1 MLRSLNARAAT
12 LSVVIC
18 LLSAL
23 YPSWRA
29 SHLVPVEAIRYE

>member
-1 MLRSLNARAAT
+1 MVCALAL
-12 LSVVIC
+12 VIC

-29 SHLVPVEAIRYE
+29 SRLVPVEAIRYE